1 MRSQWINN
9 PKETERLKNAGITD
23 EVIDS
28 AISSFMLEVIVRH
41 GKPAP
46 HLCNKDPLVL
56 RYSNYV
62 SSLFPNGKFLLMI
75 RDGVCYNF
83 KRIFNEILFN

>member
-9 PKETERLKNAGITD
+9 PKEVERLKNAGITD

-62 SSLFPNGKFLLMI
+62 SSLFPSGKFLLMI
-75 RDGVCYNF
+75 RDGVSY
-83 KRIFNEILFN
+83 IL